1 MTTQQQVEVAQK
13 VRVGRV
19 VSDAMDKTVV
29 VAVERRVQHPLYGK
43 AVRHMKKFKAH
54 DEKNEY
60 RAGDLVRIIETRP
73 ISKTKRWRVAEL
85 LDRQE
90 LPDVEPEVAA
100 AVRTDQPAEP
110 EQRRRRGPT
119 RAAQR
124 AAARRAELEAA
135 GSATQTSMQ
144 AEMEEPVEKVVEDA
158 EVVEELVEEEETL
171 AEEEAV
177 AEKETAEEEAVAETE
192 SDADEESEEKK
203 S

>member
-1 MTTQQQVEVAQK
+1 MTTQHIEEAQK
-13 VRVGRV
+13 TRVGRV

-60 RAGDLVRIIETRP
+60 RAGDLVKIIETRP
-73 ISKTKRWRVAEL
+73 ISKTKRWRVSEL

-100 AVRTDQPAEP
+100 AVRTDQPAQP

-119 RAAQR
+119 KAAQR
-124 AAARRAELEAA
+124 AAARRAELDAA
-135 GSATQTSMQ
+135 GSATETSMQ
-144 AEMEEPVEKVVEDA
+144 SEMEEPVEKIVEDA
-158 EVVEELVEEEETL
+158 EAVEEET
-171 AEEEAV
+171 
-177 AEKETAEEEAVAETE
+177 K
-192 SDADEESEEKK
+192 ADEESEEKK